1 MNYPHRGRRTVA
13 AILVVLQFLTISSS
27 WAFLVRPHQQHGR
40 HSIFSSLWGTTST
53 TNSRLSPSLAS
64 SSASD
69 QEAVVVKRLP
79 DSAVELNIPV
89 PGAATKAAYDKV
101 CIELSK
107 TIQIPGFRKGSRIPP
122 PVLEQAMAAKGGRN
136 ALKVQAINELTAQLV
151 ESSLKEQALDP
162 IGQAVLQTPAEELA
176 DSYKPGEPLILP
188 VKCDVWPEIRW
199 NEATTTDKPYTGLTG
214 TYKRKP
220 FDEEKMEKALTDL
233 KERYATLELITDP
246 SYKLQMGDACT
257 VNMEGYMAAEDGVSK
272 GDPLPDTASGDNV
285 EVVLG
290 PGRYMEG
297 LVEGLVGASTG
308 ETRTVSVSFPENLR
322 DKSLAGKRAIFD
334 VNVLQ
339 ASKRLVP
346 EVTDDFANTV
356 RAGMTAEGLLEE
368 LRKAVDEDDTKEF
381 MPARNQAIM
390 EALSETLEVDVPDTL
405 VTNQAREKFA
415 AMMAEMREGGT
426 SDDLIKEQITPE
438 NFNKYKDIIKPQ
450 IVKDFK
456 VSMATDEIARL
467 EGITV
472 PDFKVDEQMENI
484 KKDVGEDEEFD
495 ENVIRSKV
503 ETTLVRNAVMDWLAE
518 HSNLEAQYEDENE
531 EFDDTLMEELA
542 NQSLEREAEQ
552 SGVDVPQVAMDAE
565 IEIEAEVD
573 AVTTEADVEATSIA
587 EEETREEAKSSKD
600 ESARYGAMDLEDRAY
615 NILLDLGMI
624 GDSNSD

>member
-1 MNYPHRGRRTVA
+1 MQTVYVA
-13 AILVVLQFLTISSS
+13 V
-27 WAFLVRPHQQHGR
+27 
-40 HSIFSSLWGTTST
+40 TST
-53 TNSRLSPSLAS
+53 ILDVSMRREYARYDASRMITH
-64 SSASD
+64 
-69 QEAVVVKRLP
+69 K
-79 DSAVELNIPV
+79 I
-89 PGAATKAAYDKV
+89 
-101 CIELSK
+101 
-107 TIQIPGFRKGSRIPP
+107 
-122 PVLEQAMAAKGGRN
+122 
-136 ALKVQAINELTAQLV
+136 
-151 ESSLKEQALDP
+151 
-162 IGQAVLQTPAEELA
+162 
-176 DSYKPGEPLILP
+176 
-188 VKCDVWPEIRW
+188 
-199 NEATTTDKPYTGLTG
+199 GLTHLLNPIFLLLCRSLL
-214 TYKRKP
+214 YLLHNNII
-220 FDEEKMEKALTDL
+220 A
-233 KERYATLELITDP
+233 
-246 SYKLQMGDACT
+246 Q
-257 VNMEGYMAAEDGVSK
+257 
-272 GDPLPDTASGDNV
+272 
-285 EVVLG
+285 
-290 PGRYMEG
+290 
-297 LVEGLVGASTG
+297 
-308 ETRTVSVSFPENLR
+308 NLR

-426 SDDLIKEQITPE
+426 SDDLIKKQITPE
-438 NFNKYKDIIKPQ
+438 NFNKYKDIVKPQ

-518 HSNLEAQYEDENE
+518 HSNLEAQYEEENE
-531 EFDDTLMEELA
+531 EFDDAMMEELA

-552 SGVDVPQVAMDAE
+552 SGVEMSQIAMDAE
-565 IEIEAEVD
+565 IEAEVD
-573 AVTTEADVEATSIA
+573 TVTTEADVEATSVA
-587 EEETREEAKSSKD
+587 EEETREEAKSSED
-600 ESARYGAMDLEDRAY
+600 EADRYGAMDLEDRAY